1 MVQLTRS
8 GLVASGPTAHV
19 ERLRAQFEDRSCVR
33 LPALIEPGLLA
44 FIQQQIDHADFA
56 PQG

>member
-8 GLVASGPTAHV
+8 GLVASGPAAHV
-19 ERLRAQFEDRSCVR
+19 ERLRAQFEERPCVR

-44 FIQQQIDHADFA
+44 FIQQHHADFA